1 MHGREHRAASTA
13 SPERSGVR
21 LERLGARSEG
31 SRDARERARAARER
45 SRARAGGPPERSE
58 PPTTDAGV
66 PGETRPRP
74 PPPVQRDTEGSH
86 RAKWRPWRADRSCRV
101 GFSTVALGEKRK
113 HARPVQR
120 SRVGFGTGHHRK
132 CASRSGFGPVQVSSA
147 ESNIL
152 LGGYP
157 PRPGLRAPAP
167 LGHPRERW
175 RSLGGGRGVGP
186 STL

>member
-74 PPPVQRDTEGSH
+74 PPGAEGHGGFAPGEVAPVAGGSELPCGFQHSCPWVEAKTRMAGAALPCGFWH
-86 RAKWRPWRADRSCRV
+86 RSPSKMCVSFRFWPGA
-101 GFSTVALGEKRK
+101 GFVRRK
-113 HARPVQR
+113 QYTTRGVP
-120 SRVGFGTGHHRK
+120 
-132 CASRSGFGPVQVSSA
+132 P
-147 ESNIL
+147 
-152 LGGYP
+152 P
-157 PRPGLRAPAP
+157 PRAPRTGP
-167 LGHPRERW
+167 PRSPEGKVEE
-175 RSLGGGRGVGP
+175 SGGG
-186 STL
+186 